1 MGGAMATKRKRGA
14 KWEYCVKRKGLLPR
28 PLYLSF
34 DTEAEGDDYTAR
46 LERLLDTGHVPP
58 EFLTQPREYESITH
72 VIRAYLLE
80 SHVAESDAD
89 LLGVLNQRIG
99 KTRLT
104 AINDD
109 WAHSWITGLKRAD
122 RLSPGTIRHY
132 VGALARC
139 LDWGRRRGVPE
150 LVVNPL
156 RNLPRGYASYS
167 PADGPAVEDVSRDRR
182 LTADEE
188 VAIRRVLAGEYV
200 IDKQRPLTLEHRG
213 ALLCLFDLALET
225 AMRLSEMYTLT
236 VDQIDLN
243 KRTVFLEKTKNGDK
257 RQVPLSTVAMA
268 ALGDYLD
275 TADLS
280 SGYVFPWYRGA
291 DRKRVTSLLSRQ
303 FGRIFRTAGCDD
315 LHFHDLRHQAICQM
329 FLRTDLSPLEIA
341 IISGHH
347 DLRMLK
353 RYANLRGSEL
363 AGRLW

>member
-1 MGGAMATKRKRGA
+1 MATKRKRGNR
-14 KWEYCVKRKGLLPR
+14 WEYRIPRKGLLPK

-34 DTEAEGDDYTAR
+34 TTEAEGDEYVRR

-80 SHVAESDAD
+80 SHVADSDAD

-182 LTADEE
+182 LTAEE
-188 VAIRRVLAGEYV
+188 EGAIRRVLAGEHV
-200 IDKQRPLTLEHRG
+200 TDKQRPLTLEHRD
-213 ALLCLFDLALET
+213 ALVCLFDLALET
-225 AMRLSEMYTLT
+225 AMRLSEMYTLELP
-236 VDQIDLN
+236 QIDLDQ
-243 KRTVFLEKTKNGDK
+243 RTVFLERTKNGDK
-257 RQVPLSTVAMA
+257 RQVPLSSVAMA
-268 ALGDYLD
+268 SLGSYLA
-275 TADLS
+275 TANLS
-280 SGYVFPWYRGA
+280 SGYVFPWYRGT

-303 FGRIFRTAGCDD
+303 FGRIFRTAGCEG
-315 LHFHDLRHQAICQM
+315 LHFHDLRHEATSR
-329 FLRTDLSPLEIA
+329 FYERTTLSDLQIA
-341 IISGHH
+341 KITGHK
-347 DLRMLK
+347 DPRMLQ
-353 RYANLRGSEL
+353 RYANLRGSDL